1 MSYSDG
7 YKILGDLTVTG
18 PDAAEKARFTAE
30 LLFARLEMDGTTY
43 DDSQKT
49 IEIVGTNTA
58 CFTGMIPPADHAEVV
73 MRVGVREYDKRK
85 ADRMGGELASM
96 LTSGPPGITGFAGG
110 RPRASEIIGYWP
122 ALLTKEKVTA
132 KVTVE
137 EVKA

>member
-18 PDAAEKARFTAE
+18 PDAAEKARFTAD
-30 LLFARLEMDGTTY
+30 LLFKRLEMDGTSY

-58 CFTGMIPPADHAEVV
+58 CFPGMIPAADPAEVV

-85 ADRMGGELASM
+85 ADRMGSELAS
-96 LTSGPPGITGFAGG
+96 LLLSGPPGITGFAAG
-110 RPRASEIIGYWP
+110 RPRANEIIGYWP
-122 ALLTKEKVTA
+122 ALLTKEKVSA
-132 KVTVE
+132 RVTVQ
-137 EVKA
+137 EVS